1 VLLGGTGYEAGMQHD
16 TTIFDDEPEL
26 EAPEAM
32 AAGQDAAPASGPLE
46 RLAGRGDTG
55 LRLDQFWARELA
67 DSGISRERIKDW
79 LQAGLASID
88 GKPCKKPGQRLE
100 GFERLVL
107 DAPDLTGALVPKPE
121 PGELRILYRDQFLAV
136 IDKPAGLTTHP
147 APSQPAGT
155 LVNRLLH
162 HLPELAP
169 EISGMEGERP
179 GIVHRLDKDTSG
191 LILVALTEAV
201 RLELSQAFADRRV
214 HKTYLALVHG
224 KPQGDEAGALG
235 ENAGYIDLPMGRH
248 PTIRTKMAV
257 LQKGGRE
264 ARTSWRRLWTD
275 RLGRASL
282 LAVDL
287 HTGRTHQI
295 RVHLAHIGHPLLGDP
310 VYGPSHHARWLA
322 QKGPLSGLAP
332 RQMLHA
338 FRLALE
344 HPESGEELLF
354 RQDPAQDFLTLLHAL
369 AADCQRV
376 VITGMPGC
384 GKSALLRALAA
395 SPEAP
400 PVFSADACVAGL
412 YGPGGDGASLIAR
425 SLGRQMLTPEGAVD
439 RPKLLSMLLENPS
452 LRREVEGLIHPLVRH
467 ALREFWAEH
476 SAASLAIAEIPL
488 FFEAGWLGGKPD
500 KKPGQKNMQNRRMAD
515 VAVGVRCPESLRRG
529 PLRESR
535 NLAPEALAA
544 FESWQWP
551 EDRKL
556 EACDLVVD
564 NAGSLEDLTR
574 EASALL
580 ERLAALRDGREQA
593 FAARLAALLDDAAAK
608 GAEGDDAALS
618 GAMGDGLE

>member
-1 VLLGGTGYEAGMQHD
+1 MRHD
-16 TTIFDDEPEL
+16 TTIFDDEPDL
-26 EAPEAM
+26 DAPEAL
-32 AAGQDAAPASGPLE
+32 ADGRDAAPAAGSLE
-46 RLAGRGDTG
+46 RLAKTTDAG

-67 DSGISRERIKDW
+67 ESGVSRERIKDW
-79 LQAGLASID
+79 LQAGLATID

-100 GFERLVL
+100 GYERLSL
-107 DAPDLTGALVPKPE
+107 DAPDLSGALAPKPE
-121 PGELRILYRDQFLAV
+121 PGELRILFRDKFLAV
-136 IDKPAGLTTHP
+136 VDKPAGLTTHP
-147 APSQPAGT
+147 APSQPDGT

-224 KPQGDEAGALG
+224 RPKGDEAGVLG
-235 ENAGYIDLPMGRH
+235 EDAGFIDQPMGRH

-257 LQKGGRE
+257 LKKGGRE

-295 RVHLAHIGHPLLGDP
+295 RVHLAHLGHPLVGDP

-338 FRLALE
+338 FRLALG
-344 HPESGEELLF
+344 HPDSGEELLF
-354 RQDPAQDFLTLLHAL
+354 RQDPPQDFLTLLHAL

-384 GKSALLRALAA
+384 GKSALLRACAA

-400 PVFSADACVAGL
+400 PVFSADACVAAL
-412 YGPGGDGASLIAR
+412 YEPGGDGASLIAR

-439 RPKLLSMLLENPS
+439 RPKLLALLLENPG
-452 LRREVEGLIHPLVRH
+452 LRREVEGLVHPLVRH

-476 SAASLAIAEIPL
+476 NAAPLAIAEIPL
-488 FFEAGWLGGKPD
+488 FFEAGWLGGRPD
-500 KKPGQKNMQNRRMAD
+500 KKSSLKSAQDRRMAD
-515 VAVGVRCPESLRRG
+515 VVVGLRCPEALRHG

-535 NLAPEALAA
+535 GLATEVLAA

-556 EACDLVVD
+556 AACDMVVD
-564 NAGSLEDLTR
+564 NAGSLDDLTQ

-580 ERLAALRDGREQA
+580 ARLAALRAGREQA
-593 FAARLAALLDDAAAK
+593 FATRLAALLDDAAEK
-608 GAEGDDAALS
+608 GAEGDEAALS
-618 GAMGDGLE
+618 GAMGDGQE